1 MSELCCVATVRN
13 FRLVRGNDQYFT
25 AETFRNAVFIFL
37 RNSLSTEDFRN
48 SGAVSYRSQP
58 RQKRR
63 SGISIGCCAP
73 KRLKA
78 KSQK

>member
-25 AETFRNAVFIFL
+25 AETFRNAAFIFL

-48 SGAVSYRSQP
+48 SGAVSYRS
-58 RQKRR
+58 
-63 SGISIGCCAP
+63 
-73 KRLKA
+73 
-78 KSQK
+78 